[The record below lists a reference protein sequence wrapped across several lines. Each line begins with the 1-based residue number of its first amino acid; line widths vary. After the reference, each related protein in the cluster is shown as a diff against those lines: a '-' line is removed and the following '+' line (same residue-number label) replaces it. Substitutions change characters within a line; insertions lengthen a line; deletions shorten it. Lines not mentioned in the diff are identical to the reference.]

1 MWLIS
6 LISHVHVYFYQV
18 VLVVN
23 IANWPALTYGKYKYP
38 LYTDVIGWMITA
50 LVLVSEDMFMISG
63 L

>member
-1 MWLIS
+1 M
-6 LISHVHVYFYQV
+6 HVYFYQV

-23 IANWPALTYGKYKYP
+23 IATWPALTYGKYKYP